1 MRPMDQ
7 ISHLDVYFYLFNI
20 YGLIYLNMRLNIT
33 MECQQENSLLHQYE
47 NQLILQIQNQL
58 SWIDHHEP

>member
-1 MRPMDQ
+1 MDQ

-58 SWIDHHEP
+58 S